1 MRMLKGQGYLA
12 AALAALVLGSG
23 VWALLSLFEGGKG
36 LPSDS
41 NTVGQEQAPS
51 LLDATER
58 AKSSRPLTSGAPRL
72 ERGGMLETPPSEV
85 TLDLGELLD
94 ADGGVIDASIGSAND
109 PVSIGPDLSS
119 DDPLAY
125 EPGSPSTPPR
135 NLGAPLDA
143 DDPGS
148 SPLTDA
154 SPRIIGISLNADEP
168 LGWQVDQRGLPPIE
182 IGERI
187 DAGAPMTR

>member
-1 MRMLKGQGYLA
+1 MLKGQGYLA

-23 VWALLSLFEGGKG
+23 VWALLGLFEGGNG
-36 LPSDS
+36 SPTGS
-41 NTVGQEQAPS
+41 NAAGPEEAPS
-51 LLDATER
+51 HLEATER
-58 AKSSRPLTSGAPRL
+58 AASSRPLTSGAPTL

-85 TLDLGELLD
+85 PLDLGELLD
-94 ADGGVIDASIGSAND
+94 PDGGVIDASIVSGND
-109 PVSIGPDLSS
+109 PVSIGPDLNS

-125 EPGSPSTPPR
+125 APGSPSTPPR

-143 DDPGS
+143 DDPES